1 VTLVAEFE
9 VHDLENC
16 LESGVLARYL
26 VNVDVGIGLQGAA
39 DHLRLRIF
47 LLLWCLSVWPF
58 ILSMLNLIIGCLR
71 VQGQLRKLYHDA
83 SVLHLLEELVVG
95 LILEDRLGDSDVFEV
110 DLIVILNLIIIYLP
124 KERETR
130 ILSLKLRVMLK
141 MISEI

>member
-1 VTLVAEFE
+1 MTLVAEFE

-16 LESGVLARYL
+16 LKRRVLARYL
-26 VNVDVGIGLQGAA
+26 VNVDVGVGLQGAA
-39 DHLRLRIF
+39 DYLRLRIF

-95 LILEDRLGDSDVFEV
+95 LILEDWLGDSDVFEV
-110 DLIVILNLIIIYLP
+110 HLIVILNLIIIYLP

-130 ILSLKLRVMLK
+130 ILSLKLRVVLK